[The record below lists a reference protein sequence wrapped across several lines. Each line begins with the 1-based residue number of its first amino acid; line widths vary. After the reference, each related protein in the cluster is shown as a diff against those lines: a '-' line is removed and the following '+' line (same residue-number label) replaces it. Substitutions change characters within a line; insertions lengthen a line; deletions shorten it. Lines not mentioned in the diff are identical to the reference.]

1 MEPGGDLEDAHG
13 AERHVKKLRL
23 PFGPGLGDTDVGF
36 QRSPKKA
43 RKLPPWA
50 GLDNLANEKVL
61 VSWYPRE
68 EEAQVESDLFIY
80 LHKHWVQSEARECE
94 RIHQSQSREQNS
106 PDERKYTAE
115 GSSRRQESQ
124 KHRRVREFTRARAGN
139 RTGRLTKY
147 TAERSSGQQERT
159 VRHVGPSSSGWG
171 AAGDRT
177 GTAEAAGSFATQRST
192 AAPPGRPCS

>member
-115 GSSRRQESQ
+115 GSSRRQERSVTPCGTLNRGQ
-124 KHRRVREFTRARAGN
+124 GSNWFCKGCGHLRSPVLNHCATRGGPN
-139 RTGRLTKY
+139 LTCLSKIN
-147 TAERSSGQQERT
+147 
-159 VRHVGPSSSGWG
+159 
-171 AAGDRT
+171 
-177 GTAEAAGSFATQRST
+177 
-192 AAPPGRPCS
+192 